1 MTYIITNIASDIIYN
16 NCDNLKIDELFK
28 LFILNNNIDKYQLIS
43 LVYETNI
50 IITGYIDNT
59 NNIYYKIINN
69 INDNDNIN
77 LTFIKNENLILD
89 LDTIFTNNILYK
101 LSKCINTDYNSNG
114 YRSSDIN
121 MNIFK
126 DINILLDNIN
136 FVTKL
141 NNFIS
146 YGKTFNYIFNDIIR
160 EYFNYD
166 KYLKLNDEYYL
177 FNNKFKYIEYDR
189 DKHYRHED
197 RLISKIYRKNSKNND
212 YIFIENIS
220 ILIYLVLDYYYI
232 IRIDNLDEEDVYEY
246 EDFDD
251 CSEFGE
257 FIIDYNLSLYKSFNN
272 HKKINVDFSTSS
284 NTKIINYLFNNISPN
299 ISKYDLL
306 IIINNNKLI
315 FIGFIDDKN
324 YLNECYNYIEDFV
337 DENEYKNEYN
347 DHYYDSI
354 NLIEMIDNIFT
365 SEIYDILINENN
377 LEKLIDKIVIS
388 LNLINFNVIV
398 EFYTN
403 SITFESLLTIIISK
417 ILTYDKYNM
426 IKKNI
431 DINIDNYSIIYI
443 ADKMY
448 NILYDIYYFNNIND
462 DGDYNLKLNKKKD
475 SDIKIFLQ
483 DFIKNLY
490 KPKI

>member
-77 LTFIKNENLILD
+77 LTFIKNENRILD

-299 ISKYDLL
+299 FSKYDLL
-306 IIINNNKLI
+306 IIISNNKLI
-315 FIGFIDDKN
+315 LD
-324 YLNECYNYIEDFV
+324 L
-337 DENEYKNEYN
+337 
-347 DHYYDSI
+347 
-354 NLIEMIDNIFT
+354 
-365 SEIYDILINENN
+365 
-377 LEKLIDKIVIS
+377 
-388 LNLINFNVIV
+388 
-398 EFYTN
+398 
-403 SITFESLLTIIISK
+403 
-417 ILTYDKYNM
+417 
-426 IKKNI
+426 
-431 DINIDNYSIIYI
+431 
-443 ADKMY
+443 
-448 NILYDIYYFNNIND
+448 
-462 DGDYNLKLNKKKD
+462 
-475 SDIKIFLQ
+475 
-483 DFIKNLY
+483 
-490 KPKI
+490 